1 MLTSILPG
9 LRDLRVPLASGL
21 LWLVVIWLFVY
32 PMIPTKDEASGFGAE
47 VYELFGA
54 LGGAAL
60 LGAVTFVAYILGI
73 VFGKLSSLTKFAAGR
88 LTSNKEALSRASDV
102 QASERATKL
111 VSQLHEKGIPFE
123 LISNLLENSD
133 TTEEAAHKLAT
144 LEKDMTHELRAEI
157 AESDVQKLT
166 DRMFTEIP
174 LVAARLLAKNK
185 DLFDRYDRADAEANF
200 RYAVIIPMTLI
211 VLLVVIRTNLLATIP
226 WLAVFII
233 VATLGFAFL
242 IARDAYLKERES
254 NDAIYQAV
262 FIGEVNFPVM
272 DDVQSLFSHP
282 LYRTQGK
289 SSHPDEASDSEGSTS

>member
-9 LRDLRVPLASGL
+9 LRDLRVPLASGF

-32 PMIPTKDEASGFGAE
+32 PMIPTKDAARGFGAE
-47 VYELFGA
+47 VYELFEA

-60 LGAVTFVAYILGI
+60 LAAVTFVAYILGI
-73 VFGKLSSLTKFAAGR
+73 VFGKLSFLTRFVAGR
-88 LTSNKEALSRASDV
+88 LTSSKRALSRASEI
-102 QASERATKL
+102 QASERAAKL
-111 VSQLHEKGIPFE
+111 VGQLHEKGIPLE

-133 TTEEAAHKLAT
+133 TTEEAAQALAT
-144 LEKDMTHELRAEI
+144 LEKDMSQELRAQI

-166 DRMFTEIP
+166 DRMFGEIP

-200 RYAVIIPMTLI
+200 RYAVIIPMLLI
-211 VLLVVIRTNLLATIP
+211 VLLVVIRTNLLAGIP

-233 VATLGFAFL
+233 VSTLVFAFL

-282 LYRTQGK
+282 LYRTQHETSRTDE
-289 SSHPDEASDSEGSTS
+289 SSDTEGSTS